1 MGRGCGRGPALDWH
15 KSPQATISYY
25 QLMHMQTAPL
35 PVNFQML
42 CESSKLYDPGQQYAS
57 HVRQLQRGEE
67 PDVRYDFE
75 PYVSSNAWYLRP
87 VQPHASSG
95 KVGGRPGRPL
105 TDTYH
110 QVPNHAYTEGQ
121 LHPRRR
127 LRTRSCWQSPRGR
140 WSL

>member
-1 MGRGCGRGPALDWH
+1 
-15 KSPQATISYY
+15 
-25 QLMHMQTAPL
+25 MHMQTAPL

-75 PYVSSNAWYLRP
+75 PYVSTNAWYLGP

-95 KVGGRPGRPL
+95 GWVGLGRPL

-110 QVPNHAYTEGQ
+110 QVPNHAYAEGQ
-121 LHPRRR
+121 LQPWRRF
-127 LRTRSCWQSPRGR
+127 RTRSCWQSP
-140 WSL
+140 